1 MGKYFILIGLSQWEF
16 RMLCAVYRSPRIVG
30 IVKSRM
36 LQLAGLVAGMWETVN
51 SYRIVVGQSVGKWPL
66 GR

>member
-1 MGKYFILIGLSQWEF
+1 MGKYFILIGLRQWEF
-16 RMLCAVYRSPRIVG
+16 RMLCAVY
-30 IVKSRM
+30 RM